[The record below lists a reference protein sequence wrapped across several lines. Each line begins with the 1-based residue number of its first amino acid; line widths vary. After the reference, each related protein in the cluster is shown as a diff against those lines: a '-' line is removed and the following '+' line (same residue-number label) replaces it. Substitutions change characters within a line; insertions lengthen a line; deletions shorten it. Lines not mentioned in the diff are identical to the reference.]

1 MGLPD
6 WLTQE
11 DLNYIV
17 SEFEFSGFR
26 GGVNYYRNFHRN
38 WEITEDL
45 SDSKI
50 EVPTLFLAGEQDV
63 VIAGATVEQLTGS
76 MRRVVNDLKDV
87 VLLPGIGHWVQQE
100 APDEVNQIMS
110 DFLTEINI
118 VP

>member
-11 DLNYIV
+11 DLNYVV

-45 SDSKI
+45 SDSKV
-50 EVPTLFLAGEQDV
+50 EVPTLFLAGEQ
-63 VIAGATVEQLTGS
+63 GRS
-76 MRRVVNDLKDV
+76 HSWSYRRTTNRFNEK
-87 VLLPGIGHWVQQE
+87 GCE
-100 APDEVNQIMS
+100 
-110 DFLTEINI
+110 
-118 VP
+118 